1 MQIGS
6 ILLDLCMVVIFFIIV
21 ISSYK
26 KGFLKTV
33 TLAAGTL
40 VSLILA
46 FWLSGYAADFVFTT
60 FVRPS
65 VLQSINEAIVSS
77 GASATVSSVLPAV
90 IAAIP
95 AFFLNPVLAQ
105 FGSQEALIQKITS
118 ETSVTIDNLGEVI
131 TDNVLEPVICA
142 LLQMLFCLLIFILCV
157 IIIKALA
164 SVFGA
169 VRRIPVVGTL
179 NAVLGAGVGVIFA
192 LSILFLL
199 GLVGA
204 LFIAFSAGGVSW
216 FNQEII
222 EKSVIYQFF
231 FGFFHI

>member
-6 ILLDLCMVVIFFIIV
+6 IVLDLLMVMIFFLIV
-21 ISSYK
+21 ISSYR

-40 VSLILA
+40 VSFVLA
-46 FWLSGYAADFVFTT
+46 FWLSGYAADFVFVT

-65 VLQSINEAIVSS
+65 VLQSINEATVSS

-105 FGSQEALIQKITS
+105 VGSQEALIKQISSQTD
-118 ETSVTIDNLGEVI
+118 VTIDNLSSVI
-131 TDNVLEPVICA
+131 TDNVLEPIVCA
-142 LLQMLFCLLIFILCV
+142 LLQMLFCLLIFILCA
-157 IIIKALA
+157 IIIRALA

-169 VRRIPVVGTL
+169 VRKIPVVGTL
-179 NAVLGAGVGVIFA
+179 NAVLGAGVGVVFA
-192 LSILFLL
+192 VLVLFLL
-199 GLVGA
+199 GIAGS
-204 LFIAFSAGGVSW
+204 LFIALSAGGVSW

-222 EKSVIYQFF
+222 DQSFVYRFF
-231 FGFFHI
+231 FGLFHI